1 MRRLAFTWFATG
13 FAAIT
18 LAMTA
23 FSARAADDADRQKLV
38 DQAVSENSEVSNR
51 AMETLR
57 NEGRAGFES
66 LYDAHRAEIEKHV
79 AEGAAHSAE
88 PEWQRLTA
96 ALDGVAG
103 QRDCYASE
111 LYWYTD
117 LDAAKAEAKSSGK
130 PILSLRLMGNLTD
143 EFSCA
148 NSRFFR
154 TSLYANK
161 EVSAVLRDRFVLHW
175 QSERP
180 VPKVTIDFG
189 DGRKLERTL
198 TGNSIHYVLDSEGEV
213 VDALPGLYGPKA
225 FLRTLE
231 QAHAAIGDVEKLSG
245 QRRADYLRQYH
256 EASARQLALRWQR
269 DLQQL
274 GVIPG
279 RAASP
284 NAKTMATSDVGT
296 GASRLQ
302 AAAANRVALPKSLV
316 ETPLLAGALPD
327 AQVLTNATD
336 ESAWSKIAEL
346 HQNDAELDAASV
358 AFMRAKNPTAGRA
371 GALSISKRAV
381 EDPMLRLVR
390 TFQSTIAIDTVRN
403 DYTFR
408 RQIHEWFAMNQTPL
422 NMNVNDLNERVYSQL
437 FLTPRNDPWLGLVP
451 GNVYTAL
458 ENNGVAQ
465 Q

>member
-1 MRRLAFTWFATG
+1 MRRLAFTWLATG

-18 LAMTA
+18 LAISV
-23 FSARAADDADRQKLV
+23 FSARAAGNADRQKLV
-38 DQAVSENSEVSNR
+38 DQAVSEDSEVSSR
-51 AMETLR
+51 AITALR

-88 PEWQRLTA
+88 PAWQRLTA

-117 LDAAKAEAKSSGK
+117 LDAAKCEAKSSGK

-198 TGNSIHYVLDSEGEV
+198 TGNSIHYVLDSNGEV

-225 FLRTLE
+225 FLRILD
-231 QAHAAIGDVEKLSG
+231 QARAAVDDVNQLTG
-245 QRRADYLRQYH
+245 QRRSAYLHTYH
-256 EASARQLALRWQR
+256 EASAKLLAKLWQH
-269 DLQQL
+269 DLQEL
-274 GVIPG
+274 NVVAIDD
-279 RAASP
+279 RA
-284 NAKTMATSDVGT
+284 
-296 GASRLQ
+296 GADKPITPAVRKAAAEEPS
-302 AAAANRVALPKSLV
+302 AAAANRAGLTKAFA
-316 ETPLLAGALPD
+316 ETPILAGALPD
-327 AQVLTNATD
+327 TQVLAQASD
-336 ESAWSKIAEL
+336 DAVWSKIAGL
-346 HQNDAELDAASV
+346 HQADAELDAASV

-390 TFQSTIAIDTVRN
+390 TFQNTIAIDTVRN

-408 RQIHEWFAMNQTPL
+408 RQIHEWFATNQAPL

-458 ENNGVAQ
+458 ENNGVK
-465 Q
+465 